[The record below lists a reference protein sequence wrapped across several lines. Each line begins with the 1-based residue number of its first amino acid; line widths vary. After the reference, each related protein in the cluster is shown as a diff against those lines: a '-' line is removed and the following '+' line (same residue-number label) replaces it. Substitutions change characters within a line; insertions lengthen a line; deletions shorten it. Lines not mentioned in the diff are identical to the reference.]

1 MPLQASIT
9 EWCVSA
15 EISEDLDAAN
25 NVFDRLVS
33 EDYIVA
39 AESSSSSKKSSKSGK
54 SSSKK
59 RLASKEDGSGLE
71 GSNASSGSSA
81 SVAGPVYHW
90 NMEKINKLDVLLPVE
105 DLEAEKVENSRKS
118 KRGKRQTLQTT
129 ESASVTTD
137 GGNGDNYGTSEAS
150 TNIEDGNVQE
160 AATAGKFEM
169 AMLQPP
175 VRNHRAASVLVDPLA
190 TVRARAPMIEIPDD
204 QPEEDSASEAPEE
217 HLDDT
222 IDVLQKYLQSLAPEL
237 RKKLNSADYSILMSS
252 LVRLCQDMLGWSDKM
267 VFDVGNLKTKSLS
280 QLNKSID
287 LNFNVLTNQINRM
300 SSEKG
305 IETKRT
311 IVRCLREMKKILEAP
326 LLQERIEMSP
336 GEDIEWK
343 VDGVINLD
351 NDDEEEEEIG
361 RLVFTNYRVLYFGPN
376 AKTSEQHG
384 TQPDISVPLG
394 AILSISKL
402 GDKKMS
408 SKTKRLEIITKDHRV
423 LRWGFKSGS
432 HRRKEISAW
441 LKNYIATMPKN
452 LFCFQ
457 VYQALNN
464 NNGANSISDSETSLS
479 RSTSPAIAS
488 SSTHNGSSSVN
499 SPSDDKKSKNRRI
512 NTADPSRPEFDGWD
526 FYDPHTEFHRQGVSA
541 DPSWTYTNANVD
553 YALCDTYPSAIWVPS
568 AFNSDLLSAAASFR
582 SRNRLP
588 ALAYYHRANGATITR
603 CSQPAVGVSRK
614 RSKED
619 ESLLWEIGSA
629 NTNTNRLPIYDARPK
644 ANAVANTAM
653 GYGYELVQHYANCS
667 LTFCDIENIH
677 VMRNSLAKL
686 RDAIHKPESTKFQAE
701 VDDSGW
707 LTHQSLVINSAL
719 RIVDLIH
726 DQNTSVLIHCSDGWD
741 RTAQLVS
748 LSCLMLDPFYRTLNG
763 FATLVEKDWLSF
775 GHRFSLRHAFD
786 GSSSGDRAPIFHQ
799 FLETV
804 WQFVRQHPKIFEFN
818 ETFLITLLDEV
829 YNCYYG
835 TFIHDCQKER
845 LEAQLPTKTISVW
858 TGLLSRS
865 VRSKFINPLFTP
877 TSEVVM
883 MNSSTQCLAIWEQYY
898 FRYLPRLNLPPS
910 IDVLIA
916 EAIARATTG
925 QLSTVNSTHAD
936 SNGAASPKL
945 TNSSDANPPS
955 LLASSLPTHSTA
967 LSSSSNSVLRGSTG
981 RSSPV
986 DQDSGKKKPPFKRNR
1001 NTDPEK

>member
-1 MPLQASIT
+1 M
-9 EWCVSA
+9 E
-15 EISEDLDAAN
+15 AAHQ
-25 NVFDRLVS
+25 VFHRLVS
-33 EDYIVA
+33 EEYIVA
-39 AESSSSSKKSSKSGK
+39 AETSTTSKKSSKSHK

-59 RLASKEDGSGLE
+59 RKEDGSGLE
-71 GSNASSGSSA
+71 GSNASSGSSVSTPA
-81 SVAGPVYHW
+81 VAYHW
-90 NMEKINKLDVLLPVE
+90 NQEKIDKIATELPVE
-105 DLEAEKVENSRKS
+105 DVDAEKIEPAKKS
-118 KRGKRQTLQTT
+118 KRGKRQTMQSNDRNLS
-129 ESASVTTD
+129 ETTD
-137 GGNGDNYGTSEAS
+137 GSAREDSPKVSSEAS
-150 TNIEDGNVQE
+150 EDNDGRAQSKD

-190 TVRARAPMIEIPDD
+190 TVRARAPLVEVPQDKV
-204 QPEEDSASEAPEE
+204 EEETQEEAPEE

-252 LVRLCQDMLGWSDKM
+252 LVRLCQETLGWSDKT

-287 LNFNVLTNQINRM
+287 TNFNVLTNHINRM

-305 IETKRT
+305 IETKRI
-311 IVRCLREMKKILEAP
+311 IVKCLREMKRILEAP

-343 VDGVINLD
+343 VDGVISLD
-351 NDDEEEEEIG
+351 AIDDDDEEIG
-361 RLVFTNYRVLYFGPN
+361 RLVFTNYRFMYFGPN
-376 AKTSEQHG
+376 AKISPEHG
-384 TQPDISVPLG
+384 TVPDLSVPL
-394 AILSISKL
+394 ASILSISKL

-408 SKTKRLEIITKDHRV
+408 SKTKRLEIITKDQRV
-423 LRWGFKSGS
+423 IRWGFKSGS

-441 LKNYIATMPKN
+441 LKNYIAAMPAN

-457 VYQALNN
+457 VYNALHNGN
-464 NNGANSISDSETSLS
+464 SALGSKSSSSEDSPPQTGNGAPES
-479 RSTSPAIAS
+479 
-488 SSTHNGSSSVN
+488 
-499 SPSDDKKSKNRRI
+499 DKKTKNRRL

-526 FYDPHTEFHRQGVSA
+526 FYDPHTEFHRQGVSS

-553 YALCDTYPSAIWVPS
+553 YGLCDTYPSAIWVPS
-568 AFNSDLLSAAASFR
+568 AFNSDLLTSAAAFR

-588 ALAYYHRANGATITR
+588 ALAYYHRANGATISR
-603 CSQPAVGVSRK
+603 CSQPAVGVGRK

-619 ESLLWEIGSA
+619 EQLLLEIGNA
-629 NTNTNRLPIYDARPK
+629 NTNSNRLPIYDARPK

-653 GYGYELVQHYANCS
+653 GYGYELVQHYSNCS

-686 RDAIHKPESTKFQAE
+686 RDAVHKSESTKFAAE

-707 LTHQSLVINSAL
+707 LLHQSLVINSAL
-719 RIVDLIH
+719 RIVELMHEQD
-726 DQNTSVLIHCSDGWD
+726 TSVLIHCSDGWD

-748 LSCLMLDPFYRTLNG
+748 LACLMLDPFYRTLNG

-775 GHRFSLRHAFD
+775 GHRFSLRHALD

-804 WQFVRQHPKIFEFN
+804 WQFVRQQPKIFEFN

-835 TFIHDCQKER
+835 TFVHDCQKER
-845 LEAQLPTKTISVW
+845 IDAQLSTKTLSVW
-858 TGLLSRS
+858 TGLLAPSARP
-865 VRSKFINPLFTP
+865 RFGNPLYLPTP
-877 TSEVVM
+877 EVIM
-883 MNSSTQCLAIWEQYY
+883 MNGATQSLAVWEQYY
-898 FRYLPRLNLPPS
+898 FRAVPRLTLPPS
-910 IDVLIA
+910 LDALLFEAVARTRANTLAGID
-916 EAIARATTG
+916 
-925 QLSTVNSTHAD
+925 
-936 SNGAASPKL
+936 SPQ
-945 TNSSDANPPS
+945 SDANGS
-955 LLASSLPTHSTA
+955 ELSHA
-967 LSSSSNSVLRGSTG
+967 SSSSSTPVNAATSSVNRSDSPSADNSGLRASSGRAGSADT
-981 RSSPV
+981 
-986 DQDSGKKKPPFKRNR
+986 DANKKKVPFKRNR
-1001 NTDPEK
+1001 NTDSEK